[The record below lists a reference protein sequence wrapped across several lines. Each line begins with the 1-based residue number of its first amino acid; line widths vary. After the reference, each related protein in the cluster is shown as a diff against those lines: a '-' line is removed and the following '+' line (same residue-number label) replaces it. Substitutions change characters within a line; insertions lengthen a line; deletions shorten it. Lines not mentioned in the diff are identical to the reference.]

1 MNILRTEHN
10 KKKHNKKIIDLYLRW
25 YILRRYC
32 FRGNLYDFY
41 IISVVVGCYCERCFR
56 LFCMF
61 LTFYAIEL
69 VIVVKCF
76 LYFWAS
82 KNFTC
87 YYMLV
92 AQYSN
97 WLVYHGFCFSD
108 VVWDWG
114 KILFVIFVSVVCFM
128 DVVLLKAA
136 IACILLSLSLMILLV
151 FVMRQY
157 LFVVFL
163 NFGNEGLHVTVEG

>member
-10 KKKHNKKIIDLYLRW
+10 KKTIKKFLTCALDDTFWEDIVSEVTFTIFTSFQWLLDVTVKDVL
-25 YILRRYC
+25 
-32 FRGNLYDFY
+32 DF
-41 IISVVVGCYCERCFR
+41 
-56 LFCMF
+56 FCMF

-76 LYFWAS
+76 FYFWAS

-92 AQYSN
+92 VEYSN
-97 WLVYHGFCFSD
+97 WLVYHGLYFSD

-114 KILFVIFVSVVCFM
+114 KVLFVMIFVSVVCFRE
-128 DVVLLKAA
+128 VVLLKAA

-157 LFVVFL
+157 LFVVF
-163 NFGNEGLHVTVEG
+163 F